1 MTSLEFLSKTV
12 EKEADRLLLQEQREI
27 VRVLGELYDR
37 PAVRA
42 ESPESRVVSPDQ
54 ILARITEFLSAL
66 YVSDL
71 KYRVS
76 GVLYYEKALA
86 VVVKQAWSGVSN
98 GCNS

>member
-1 MTSLEFLSKTV
+1 MTSLEFLSKTI

-27 VRVLGELYDR
+27 IRVLGQLYDR
-37 PAVRA
+37 PTVRA
-42 ESPESRVVSPDQ
+42 ENSDSRVASKEQ
-54 ILARITEFLSAL
+54 MLARITEFLSST

-71 KYRVS
+71 KYRGS

-86 VVVKQAWSGVSN
+86 IVVKQAGSGASN